1 MPMSML
7 LPIQPEWLPMSLVPG
22 KKLTDAEF
30 EQLCFSSDLIQF
42 ERTRDGEIL
51 MNAPAGGGTSDG
63 NAEVIAQLRV
73 WWKAHR
79 RGRVFDSNGGF
90 FLPDGSM
97 LCPDA
102 AYVSAETLKDV
113 RKEDLQHILHVVP
126 DFIIELLSYSD
137 RRPQAQAKMNSW
149 IANGVQLAW
158 LIDPYR
164 KSVTIYRSGDEPLT
178 TMALQVA
185 GAGPVEGFTLDL
197 SEVWSC
203 YEL

>member
-1 MPMSML
+1 MPMSTL

-22 KKLTDAEF
+22 KKLTDEEF

-51 MNAPAGGGTSDG
+51 MNAPAGGGTSSG
-63 NAEVIAQLRV
+63 NAEIIGQLLA
-73 WWKAHR
+73 WWKTHR

-90 FLPDGSM
+90 FLQDGSM

-126 DFIIELLSYSD
+126 DFIVELLSYSD
-137 RRPQAQAKMNSW
+137 RRTQALAKMNSW
-149 IANGVQLAW
+149 MMNGVQVAW

-164 KSVTIYRSGDEPLT
+164 KSVTIYRPGDEPLA

-185 GAGPVEGFTLDL
+185 GSGPVEGFTLDL

-203 YEL
+203 YEV